1 VPGRGES
8 RRRRRKQGERDMNG
22 NRAALPWFVRRDV
35 DGFFGLAIDNLIQL
49 ILIGTLCKGVV
60 GMPDELVFGR
70 ILPGAA
76 VSILLGNFFY
86 SWQARRLAART
97 GRTDVTALP
106 YGINT
111 VSLIAFV
118 AFVMGPVY
126 RETGSS
132 ELAWKVGLLACLVSG
147 LIEASGAVIGK
158 WLRRVTP
165 RAALLSAL
173 AGIALS
179 FIAMD
184 FAFKTYEKPLIAL
197 LPLGIILIQ
206 YFSRSRFPLGLPGGL
221 VAVALG
227 TGLGWLFGE
236 VSWTGLSEGIHPALP
251 RYWGSGMF
259 QLIREGHLFKY
270 LGIIVPMGVFNV
282 VGSLQN
288 IESAEA
294 GGDSY
299 DTFSSLGVN
308 GIGSIVAAL
317 LGSCFPTTIYIGHP
331 GWKGLGARAGY
342 STLNG
347 IFIALICF
355 TGTVNYVLKLIPIEA
370 GMGIL
375 LWIGIV
381 IVAQAFQ
388 EVPRSHAPAVAL
400 GLFPAL
406 AAWGVHMVSSGI
418 ELAGKHLSEVAFGRG
433 AAGLALSGMISL
445 ERGFIFTSMILAA
458 MAVHLI
464 EKDFLKATGW
474 TVAAVLLSFFG
485 VIHAYRILPAGV
497 VHDFGPGTGWE
508 FAVGYSL
515 VGTAF
520 FGMYLLRRSS
530 GDESRYRTSRSRQ
543 EAGS

>member
-1 VPGRGES
+1 MS
-8 RRRRRKQGERDMNG
+8 RRESSY
-22 NRAALPWFVRRDV
+22 PWFVKRDV

-49 ILIGTLCKGVV
+49 ILIGMLCRGVL
-60 GMPDELVFGR
+60 GMPDELVLGR

-76 VSILLGNFFY
+76 VSILLGNLFY
-86 SWQARRLAART
+86 SWQARRLARRT

-118 AFVMGPVY
+118 AFVMNPVY
-126 RETGSS
+126 RETGSY
-132 ELAWKVGLLACLVSG
+132 ELAWKVGVLACLMSG
-147 LIEASGAVIGK
+147 LIEASGALVGE
-158 WLRRVTP
+158 WLRKVTP

-173 AGIALS
+173 AGIAVS

-206 YFSRSRFPLGLPGGL
+206 YFSRSRFPCGLPGGL
-221 VAVALG
+221 IAVVLG

-236 VSWTGLSEGIHPALP
+236 ASLRSVSEGIQLRIPT
-251 RYWGSGMF
+251 YSGSGLVE
-259 QLIREGHLFKY
+259 LIRDGYLVKY
-270 LGIIVPMGVFNV
+270 LGIIIPMGVFNV

-294 GGDSY
+294 GGDSFN
-299 DTFSSLGVN
+299 TFSSLGVN
-308 GIGSIVAAL
+308 GLGSVVAAL

-331 GWKGLGARAGY
+331 GWKGLGARTGY
-342 STLNG
+342 SVLNG
-347 IFIALICF
+347 VFIGLICF
-355 TGTVNYVLKLIPIEA
+355 TGTVNYILELVPIEA

-388 EVPRSHAPAVAL
+388 EVPREHAPAVAI
-400 GLFPAL
+400 GLFPSL
-406 AAWGVHMVSSGI
+406 AAWGVMMVEAGLR
-418 ELAGKHLSEVAFGRG
+418 LAGQSLYDVPIDG
-433 AAGLALSGMISL
+433 AAGVALQGMIAL

-464 EKDFLKATGW
+464 EKAFLRATAW
-474 TVAAVLLSFFG
+474 VLAAVFLSFFG
-485 VIHAYRILPAGV
+485 IIHTSEILPGGIV
-497 VHDFGPGTGWE
+497 SDFGFGAGAE
-508 FAVGYSL
+508 FAIGYSL
-515 VGTAF
+515 VGSAF
-520 FGMYLLRRSS
+520 FGMYLVQRRSGKAEVES
-530 GDESRYRTSRSRQ
+530 GT
-543 EAGS
+543 